1 MLDVCE
7 LIRWHTS
14 RARIAAR
21 LSAIPRYVVGFTDA
35 EGPEVSLRPF
45 GNDALA
51 TPS

>member
-21 LSAIPRYVVGFTDA
+21 LGSIPWYVIGSTDA

-45 GNDALA
+45 ANDPLV
-51 TPS
+51 SRS